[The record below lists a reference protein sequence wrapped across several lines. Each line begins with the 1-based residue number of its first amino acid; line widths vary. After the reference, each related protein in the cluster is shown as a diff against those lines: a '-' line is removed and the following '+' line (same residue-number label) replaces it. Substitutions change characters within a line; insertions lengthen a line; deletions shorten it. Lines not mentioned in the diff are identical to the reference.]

1 MDTNLALNVVALAF
15 SLVAIAV
22 SSIIALRQVKIM
34 QHSNLLPVMID
45 MFREFRAPEFK
56 KHMDYIGE
64 SLWKEAPHES
74 FGTSNLPE
82 PARLHV
88 TPVAS
93 FFNTVGVLVANEVI
107 TDLTVASY
115 MGGSTIRA
123 WSRLAPYIRNERTRR
138 HDENYYLFFEHLA
151 FLVSENPPSRLNA
164 RLKLR
169 TMPVSSP
176 ALERAAKQAQESI
189 M

>member
-1 MDTNLALNVVALAF
+1 MDVNLVLNTIALAF
-15 SLVAIAV
+15 SLVAITV
-22 SSIIALRQVKIM
+22 SSVIALRQVKIM

-56 KHMDYIGE
+56 QHIDYIGE
-64 SLWKEAPHES
+64 SLWKEAPSES

-82 PARLHV
+82 TARSHV

-93 FFNTVGVLVANEVI
+93 FFNTVGVLVANGVI

-138 HDENYYLFFEHLA
+138 NDENYYLFFEHLA
-151 FLVSENPPSRLNA
+151 FLVSENPPSKLNA

-169 TMPVSSP
+169 TLPISSP
-176 ALERAAKQAQESI
+176 ALERAAKQAQES
-189 M
+189 MM